1 MADLRFAAF
10 GAGFWARYQLAA
22 WREVPGATCVA
33 IYNRT
38 RERAEAL
45 AAELG
50 IPAVYDDAE
59 ALLREVRPDF
69 VDIITDPST
78 HRHFAEVA
86 ARHGVPVVCQKPLA
100 PTLDEA
106 EAMARRCAEAGVPL
120 IVHENWRWQRPIREL
135 SAVLRSGVIGQMFRA
150 TITYCSSFPVFDN
163 QPFLKDLDQFLLAD
177 VGVHILDAARFL
189 FGEASRIYCQT
200 ERVHRDIRGE
210 DVATIVMR
218 MGGGISGASG
228 GLTCACEISYASRL
242 ERERFPETYVLVEG
256 DQGSVELA
264 PDYWIRVTTAE
275 GTHSR
280 RCPPPVYPWADPA
293 YSLIHSSIVA
303 CNEDVLRALST
314 RARAETDASDNLKTL
329 RLVFAAYE
337 SAATGRA
344 IEL

>member
-1 MADLRFAAF
+1 MPDLRFATF

-22 WREVPGATCVA
+22 WREVPGATCAA

-38 RERAEAL
+38 REKAEAL
-45 AAELG
+45 ASRFG

-59 ALLREVRPDF
+59 ALLAEVRPDF

-78 HRHFAEVA
+78 HRHFVELA
-86 ARHGVPVVCQKPLA
+86 ARRGVAVVCQKPLA
-100 PTLDEA
+100 PTLAEA
-106 EAMARRCAEAGVPL
+106 EAMARACAESGVPL

-135 SAVLRSGVIGQMFRA
+135 NRVLRSGAIGRPFRA

-189 FGEASRIYCQT
+189 FGEASRVYCQT
-200 ERVHRDIRGE
+200 ERGHQGIQGE
-210 DVATIVMR
+210 DVATLVMR
-218 MGGGISGASG
+218 IGE
-228 GLTCACEISYASRL
+228 LTCPCELSYASRL

-256 DQGSVELA
+256 DAGSVELA
-264 PDYWIRVTTAE
+264 PDYWIRVTTAD
-275 GTHSR
+275 GTHAR
-280 RCPPPVYPWADPA
+280 RCPPPAYTWADPA

-303 CNEDVLRALST
+303 CNGDVLRALRT
-314 RARAETDASDNLKTL
+314 GGRAETDASDNLKTL

-337 SAATGRA
+337 SAASGRA
-344 IEL
+344 IEV

>member
-1 MADLRFAAF
+1 MADLRFATF

-22 WREVPGATCVA
+22 WREVKGATCVA
-33 IYNRT
+33 LYNRT
-38 RERAEAL
+38 REKAEAL
-45 AAELG
+45 AAGLG
-50 IPAVYDDAE
+50 IPAVYSDAE
-59 ALLREVRPDF
+59 ALLEEVRPDF

-78 HRHFAEVA
+78 HRHFVELA

-100 PTLDEA
+100 PTLGEA
-106 EAMARRCAEAGVPL
+106 AAMARFCAEAGVPL

-135 SAVLRSGVIGQMFRA
+135 KGILESGAIGRPFRA

-163 QPFLKDLDQFLLAD
+163 QPFLRDLDQFLLAD

-189 FGEASRIYCQT
+189 FGEASRVYCQT
-200 ERVHRDIRGE
+200 ERVHPDIRGE
-210 DVATIVMR
+210 DVATLVIR
-218 MGGGISGASG
+218 MTGSTGD
-228 GLTCACEISYASRL
+228 LTCACEISYASRL

-256 DQGSVELA
+256 EKGSVELA

-275 GTHSR
+275 GTLAR
-280 RCPPPVYPWADPA
+280 RYPPPVYPWADPA
-293 YSLIHSSIVA
+293 YSLIHSSIVG

-314 RARAETDASDNLKTL
+314 NRPAETTAADNLETL

-344 IEL
+344 VDL